1 MIKNKK
7 EKVKSDQK
15 NILPIAFLMA
25 FIVGIVLFYA
35 MVHIE
40 KETLANYEKKTLI
53 VASTEV
59 PEKMLI
65 TEDNIDNYFV
75 SKEIDKNIYPEN
87 AIIEKES
94 LYGLAPVYTI
104 SSGTAVTNNMFD
116 NIDEKINAM
125 TDPRSVGAGSTDL
138 SQIVSGI
145 VRPGDTIDIYVIAN
159 KNNGEN
165 YYTTPDKE
173 DMLYSNVY
181 VLDAFD
187 SAGTPIMN
195 GDSTSVCE
203 RINFLMENSEI
214 NNYYNA
220 ITDSTV
226 YYVKHIDWWLLKES
240 CIITALF

>member
-1 MIKNKK
+1 MSYLPCELHCHTIH
-7 EKVKSDQK
+7 SDGDFTVSELQK
-15 NILPIAFLMA
+15 AAVDDHLAIIALTDHNTFSGWDELD
-25 FIVGIVLFYA
+25 
-35 MVHIE
+35 
-40 KETLANYEKKTLI
+40 
-53 VASTEV
+53 
-59 PEKMLI
+59 
-65 TEDNIDNYFV
+65 DNIIPAIRGIEWTTYFGHMLV
-75 SKEIDKNIYPEN
+75 LGANDFVDWRDAQP
-87 AIIEKES
+87 
-94 LYGLAPVYTI
+94 
-104 SSGTAVTNNMFD
+104 D

-226 YYVKHIDWWLLKES
+226 YYVKHID
-240 CIITALF
+240 